1 MGIHGRL
8 NKLEQAFTGPSPE
21 GKTDCI
27 EDLLA
32 VLDNDEPIELTEKYR
47 REFNKAFDELG

>member
-8 NKLEQAFTGPSPE
+8 NKLEQVCRPNLDE
-21 GKTDCI
+21 GKIDCI
-27 EDLLA
+27 EDLLV